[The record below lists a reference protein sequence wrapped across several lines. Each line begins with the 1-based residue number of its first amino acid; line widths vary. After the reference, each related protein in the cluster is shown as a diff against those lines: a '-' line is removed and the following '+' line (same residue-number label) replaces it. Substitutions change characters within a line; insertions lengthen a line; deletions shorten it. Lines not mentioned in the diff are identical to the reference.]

1 MDLKNGIADK
11 EGLLS
16 IEGSVEKI
24 IYQNEENGYTVCEI
38 FTPSDEIFTLVGN
51 MPYLSEGETVS
62 ALGSWVNHA
71 TFGKQFKVEFY
82 EKQLP
87 ATETAILKY
96 LASGAVRGIGKVTAR
111 RIVSQFGADSFEVIE
126 HNPQWLS
133 EIPGISPKKA
143 EQISASFAAQF
154 GMRNVMMFCREYFGP
169 TTAVRIYKKWGNGAV
184 ERIKQNPYILCGEIY
199 GVGFEKADAIA
210 KDLGMK
216 KNAPERIAMGLK
228 YVLMHNAASN
238 GHSFLPLDKLCAVAK
253 RLLSCEMNEIEDE
266 AAALETRGEIV
277 CVRHDGMKCA
287 YLRDYYEA
295 EKYTAEKLCALD
307 RAGKNLGEDNVLSLI
322 SMVERESNMEYAV
335 LQKRAICQAASNGVF
350 ILTGGPGTGK
360 TTVVRAIIRVFDAMG
375 LRIALAAPTGR
386 AAKRMS
392 QSAGEEAKTVHRLL
406 EMEYGAEDKLRFRKN
421 EKDQLEDDVIIID
434 EASMLDLMLTDAL
447 LKAIKPGARLILIGD
462 VNQLPPVGAG
472 HVFDDI
478 IKSDRFA
485 TVELTHIFRQAQES
499 LIVTNAHAVNHGEYM
514 NLESKSGDF
523 FFLPRQED
531 VQTAVTI
538 AELCKKRLPKS
549 YGLTVFD
556 GIQVITP
563 SRKGDAGTEMLNS
576 ALQSVI
582 NPPARG
588 KAEKKVRDFTLR
600 EGDKVMQIK
609 NNYDIEWNKNGTQG
623 FGIFNGDIGVIKKID
638 LSEELITVDFEDK
651 ICEYDYT
658 MLDELELA
666 YAITVHKSQGS
677 EYPIVIMPL
686 YRYTPKLLTRNLLYT
701 AITRAQSIV
710 ILVGNGEVAKAMVD
724 NNRQTK
730 RYTGLRY
737 ALEKY
742 D

>member
-38 FTPSDEIFTLVGN
+38 FTPSDELFTLVGN
-51 MPYLSEGETVS
+51 MPYLSEGETIS
-62 ALGSWVNHA
+62 ALGNWVNHA

-96 LASGAVRGIGKVTAR
+96 LSSGAVRGIGKVTAQ

-126 HNPQWLS
+126 HNPQWLA

-210 KDLGMK
+210 KDLGIK

-266 AAALETRGEIV
+266 AAALESRGEIV
-277 CVRHDGMKCA
+277 CVRHEGMKCA

-295 EKYTAEKLCALD
+295 EKYTASKLCALD

-392 QSAGEEAKTVHRLL
+392 QSAGEEAKTIHRLL

-421 EKDQLEDDVIIID
+421 ENDQLEDDVIIID
-434 EASMLDLMLTDAL
+434 EASMLDLMLTNAL

-523 FFLPRQED
+523 FFLPRQD
-531 VQTAVTI
+531 DAQTAATI

-549 YGLTVFD
+549 YGLTVFE

-576 ALQSVI
+576 ALQSAI
-582 NPPARG
+582 NPPTRG

-609 NNYDIEWNKNGTQG
+609 NNYDIEWNKNGSQG

-677 EYPIVIMPL
+677 EYPIVVMPL

>member
-96 LASGAVRGIGKVTAR
+96 LASGAIRGIGKMTAR

-126 HNPQWLS
+126 HNPQWLA

-210 KDLGMK
+210 KDLGIK

-266 AAALETRGEIV
+266 AAALESRGEIV
-277 CVRHDGMKCA
+277 CVRHEGMKCA

-295 EKYTAEKLCALD
+295 EKYTASKLCALD

-392 QSAGEEAKTVHRLL
+392 QSAGEEAKTIHRLL

-421 EKDQLEDDVIIID
+421 ENDQLEDDVIIID
-434 EASMLDLMLTDAL
+434 EASMLDLMLTNAL

-531 VQTAVTI
+531 AQTAATI

-549 YGLTVFD
+549 YGLTVFE

-576 ALQSVI
+576 ALQSAI

-677 EYPIVIMPL
+677 EYPIVVMPL

>member
-38 FTPSDEIFTLVGN
+38 FTPSDELFTLVGN
-51 MPYLSEGETVS
+51 MPYLSEGETIS
-62 ALGSWVNHA
+62 ALGNWVNHA

-96 LASGAVRGIGKVTAR
+96 LSSGAVRGIGKVTAQ

-126 HNPQWLS
+126 HNPQWLA

-210 KDLGMK
+210 KDLGIK

-266 AAALETRGEIV
+266 AAALESRGEIV
-277 CVRHDGMKCA
+277 CVRHEGMKCA

-295 EKYTAEKLCALD
+295 EKYTASKLCALD
-307 RAGKNLGEDNVLSLI
+307 RAGKNLGDDNVLSLI

-392 QSAGEEAKTVHRLL
+392 QSAGEEAKTIHRLL

-421 EKDQLEDDVIIID
+421 ENDQLEDDVIIID
-434 EASMLDLMLTDAL
+434 EASMLDLMLTNAL

-531 VQTAVTI
+531 AQTAATI

-549 YGLTVFD
+549 YGLTVFE

-576 ALQSVI
+576 ALQSAI

-609 NNYDIEWNKNGTQG
+609 NNYDIEWNKNGSQG

>member
-277 CVRHDGMKCA
+277 CVRHEGMKCA

-531 VQTAVTI
+531 AQTAATI

-582 NPPARG
+582 NPPTRG

-623 FGIFNGDIGVIKKID
+623 FGIFNGDSGVINKID

>member
-96 LASGAVRGIGKVTAR
+96 LASGAVRGIGKVTAQ

-277 CVRHDGMKCA
+277 CVRHEGMKCA

-421 EKDQLEDDVIIID
+421 ENDQLEDDVIIID

-514 NLESKSGDF
+514 NLESKSGDL

-531 VQTAVTI
+531 AQTAATI

-582 NPPARG
+582 NPPTRG

>member
-96 LASGAVRGIGKVTAR
+96 LASGAVRGIGKVTAQ

-277 CVRHDGMKCA
+277 CVRHEGMKCA

-531 VQTAVTI
+531 AQTAATI

>member
-38 FTPSDEIFTLVGN
+38 FTPSDELFTLVGN
-51 MPYLSEGETVS
+51 MPYLSEGETIS
-62 ALGSWVNHA
+62 ALGNWVNHA

-96 LASGAVRGIGKVTAR
+96 LSSGAVRGIGKVTAQ

-126 HNPQWLS
+126 HNPQWLA

-210 KDLGMK
+210 KDLGIK

-266 AAALETRGEIV
+266 AAALESRGEIV
-277 CVRHDGMKCA
+277 CVRHEGMKCA

-295 EKYTAEKLCALD
+295 EKYTASKLCALD

-392 QSAGEEAKTVHRLL
+392 QSAGEEAKTIHRLL

-421 EKDQLEDDVIIID
+421 ENDQLEDDVIIID
-434 EASMLDLMLTDAL
+434 EASMLDLMLTNAL

-523 FFLPRQED
+523 FFLPRQD
-531 VQTAVTI
+531 DAQTAATI

-549 YGLTVFD
+549 YGLTVFE

-576 ALQSVI
+576 ALQSAI

-677 EYPIVIMPL
+677 EYPIVVMPL

>member
-38 FTPSDEIFTLVGN
+38 FTPSDELFTLVGN
-51 MPYLSEGETVS
+51 MPYLSEGETIS
-62 ALGSWVNHA
+62 ALGNWVNHA

-96 LASGAVRGIGKVTAR
+96 LSSGAVRGIGKVTAQ

-126 HNPQWLS
+126 HNPQWLA

-210 KDLGMK
+210 KDLGIK

-266 AAALETRGEIV
+266 AAALESRGEIV
-277 CVRHDGMKCA
+277 CVRHEGMKCA

-392 QSAGEEAKTVHRLL
+392 QSAGEEAKTIHRLL

-421 EKDQLEDDVIIID
+421 ENDQLEDDVIIID
-434 EASMLDLMLTDAL
+434 EASMLDLMLTNAL

-531 VQTAVTI
+531 AQTAATI

-549 YGLTVFD
+549 YGLTVFE

-576 ALQSVI
+576 ALQSAI

-677 EYPIVIMPL
+677 EYPIVVMPL

>member
-96 LASGAVRGIGKVTAR
+96 LASGAVRGIGKVTAQ

-210 KDLGMK
+210 KDLGIK

-277 CVRHDGMKCA
+277 CVRHEGMKCA

-531 VQTAVTI
+531 AQTAATI

>member
-38 FTPSDEIFTLVGN
+38 FTPSDELFTLVGN
-51 MPYLSEGETVS
+51 MPYLSEGETIS
-62 ALGSWVNHA
+62 ALGNWVNHA

-96 LASGAVRGIGKVTAR
+96 LSSGAVRGIGKVTAQ

-126 HNPQWLS
+126 HNPQWLA

-210 KDLGMK
+210 KDLGIK

-266 AAALETRGEIV
+266 AAALESRGEIV
-277 CVRHDGMKCA
+277 CVRHEGMKCA

-295 EKYTAEKLCALD
+295 EKYTASKLCALD

-392 QSAGEEAKTVHRLL
+392 QSAGEEAKTIHRLL

-421 EKDQLEDDVIIID
+421 ENDQLEDDVIIID
-434 EASMLDLMLTDAL
+434 EASMLDLMLTNAL

-478 IKSDRFA
+478 IKSNRFA

-523 FFLPRQED
+523 FFLPRQD
-531 VQTAVTI
+531 DAQTAATI

-549 YGLTVFD
+549 YGLTVFE

-576 ALQSVI
+576 ALQSAI

-609 NNYDIEWNKNGTQG
+609 NNYDIEWNKNGSQG

-677 EYPIVIMPL
+677 EYPIVVMPL

>member
-277 CVRHDGMKCA
+277 CVRHEGMKCA

-472 HVFDDI
+472 HVFDDT

-531 VQTAVTI
+531 AQTAATI

-588 KAEKKVRDFTLR
+588 KSEKKVRDFTLR
-600 EGDKVMQIK
+600 ESDKVMQIK

>member
-38 FTPSDEIFTLVGN
+38 FTPSDELFTLVGN
-51 MPYLSEGETVS
+51 MPYLSEGETIS
-62 ALGSWVNHA
+62 ALGNWVNHA

-96 LASGAVRGIGKVTAR
+96 LSSGAVRGIGKVTAQ

-126 HNPQWLS
+126 HNPQWLA

-210 KDLGMK
+210 KDLGIK

-266 AAALETRGEIV
+266 AAALESRGEIV
-277 CVRHDGMKCA
+277 CVRHEGMKCA

-295 EKYTAEKLCALD
+295 EKYTASKLCALD

-392 QSAGEEAKTVHRLL
+392 QSAGEEAKTIHRLL

-421 EKDQLEDDVIIID
+421 ENDQLEDDVIIID
-434 EASMLDLMLTDAL
+434 EASMLDLMLTNAL

-523 FFLPRQED
+523 FFLPRQD
-531 VQTAVTI
+531 DAQTAATI

-549 YGLTVFD
+549 YGLTVFE

-576 ALQSVI
+576 ALQSAI

-588 KAEKKVRDFTLR
+588 KAEKKIRDFTLR

-609 NNYDIEWNKNGTQG
+609 NNYDIEWNKNGSQG

-677 EYPIVIMPL
+677 EYPIVVMPL

>member
-96 LASGAVRGIGKVTAR
+96 LASGAVRGIGKVTAQ

-277 CVRHDGMKCA
+277 CVRHEGMKCA

-531 VQTAVTI
+531 AQTAATI

-651 ICEYDYT
+651 TCEYDYT

>member
-96 LASGAVRGIGKVTAR
+96 LASGAVRGIGKVTAQ

-277 CVRHDGMKCA
+277 CVRHEGMKCA

-531 VQTAVTI
+531 AQTAATI

-638 LSEELITVDFEDK
+638 LPEELITVDFEDK

>member
-531 VQTAVTI
+531 AQTAATI

-582 NPPARG
+582 NPPTRG

>member
-38 FTPSDEIFTLVGN
+38 FTPSDELFTLVGN
-51 MPYLSEGETVS
+51 MPYLSEGETIS
-62 ALGSWVNHA
+62 ALGNWVNHA

-96 LASGAVRGIGKVTAR
+96 LSSGAVRGIGKVTAQ

-126 HNPQWLS
+126 HNPQWLA

-210 KDLGMK
+210 KDLGIK

-266 AAALETRGEIV
+266 AAALESRGEIV
-277 CVRHDGMKCA
+277 CVRHEGMKCA

-295 EKYTAEKLCALD
+295 EKYTASKLCALD

-392 QSAGEEAKTVHRLL
+392 QSAGEEAKTIHRLL

-421 EKDQLEDDVIIID
+421 ENDQLEDDVIIID
-434 EASMLDLMLTDAL
+434 EASMLDLMLTNAL

-523 FFLPRQED
+523 FFLPRQD
-531 VQTAVTI
+531 DAQTAATI

-549 YGLTVFD
+549 YGLTVFE

-576 ALQSVI
+576 ALQSAI

-600 EGDKVMQIK
+600 DGDKVMQIK

-677 EYPIVIMPL
+677 EYPIVVMPL

>member
-38 FTPSDEIFTLVGN
+38 FTPSDELFTLVGN
-51 MPYLSEGETVS
+51 MPYLSEGETIS
-62 ALGSWVNHA
+62 ALGNWVNHA

-96 LASGAVRGIGKVTAR
+96 LSSGAVRGIGKVTAQ

-126 HNPQWLS
+126 HNPQWLA

-210 KDLGMK
+210 KDLGIK

-228 YVLMHNAASN
+228 YVLIHNAASN

-266 AAALETRGEIV
+266 AAALESRGEIV
-277 CVRHDGMKCA
+277 CVRHEGMKCA

-295 EKYTAEKLCALD
+295 EKYTASKLCALD

-392 QSAGEEAKTVHRLL
+392 QSAGEEAKTIHRLL

-421 EKDQLEDDVIIID
+421 ENDQLEDDVIIID
-434 EASMLDLMLTDAL
+434 EASMLDLMLTNAL

-523 FFLPRQED
+523 FFLPRQD
-531 VQTAVTI
+531 DAQTAATI

-549 YGLTVFD
+549 YGLTVFE

-576 ALQSVI
+576 ALQSAI

-677 EYPIVIMPL
+677 EYPIVVMPL

>member
-154 GMRNVMMFCREYFGP
+154 GMRNVMMFCREYFGS

-277 CVRHDGMKCA
+277 CVRHEGMKCA

-531 VQTAVTI
+531 AQTAATI

>member
-96 LASGAVRGIGKVTAR
+96 LASGAVRGIGKVTAQ

-238 GHSFLPLDKLCAVAK
+238 SHSFLPLDKLCAVAK

-277 CVRHDGMKCA
+277 CVRHEGMKCA

-421 EKDQLEDDVIIID
+421 ENDQLEDDVIIID

-531 VQTAVTI
+531 AQTAATI

>member
-1 MDLKNGIADK
+1 MDLKNDITER

-38 FTPSDEIFTLVGN
+38 FTPSDELFVLVGN
-51 MPYLSEGETVS
+51 MPYLAEGETIS
-62 ALGSWVNHA
+62 ALGNWATHP

-96 LASGAVRGIGKVTAR
+96 LASGAVRGIGKITAQ
-111 RIVSQFGADSFEVIE
+111 RIVAQFGADSFDVIE
-126 HNPQWLS
+126 HNPQWLA
-133 EIPGISPKKA
+133 EIPGISPRKA

-169 TTAVRIYKKWGNGAV
+169 ATAVKIYKKWGNGAV
-184 ERIKQNPYILCGEIY
+184 ERIKQNPYILCSEIY

-228 YVLMHNAASN
+228 YVLMHNASAN
-238 GHSFLPLDKLCAVAK
+238 GHSFLPLDKLCTVAK

-266 AAALETRGEIV
+266 AAAMESRGEIV
-277 CVRHDGMKCA
+277 CARHEGMKCA
-287 YLRDYYEA
+287 YLREYYEA
-295 EKYTAEKLCALD
+295 EKYTSAKLCALD
-307 RAGKNLGEDNVLSLI
+307 RAGKKLGEENILSLI
-322 SMVERESNMEYAV
+322 AMVERESNLEYAI

-392 QSAGEEAKTVHRLL
+392 QSSGEEAKTIHRLL

-421 EKDQLEDDVIIID
+421 ENDLLEEDVIIID
-434 EASMLDLMLTDAL
+434 EASMLELMLTNAL

-523 FFLPRQED
+523 FFLPRAD
-531 VQTAVTI
+531 DAATAATI
-538 AELCKKRLPKS
+538 SELCRKRLPKS
-549 YGLTVFD
+549 YGLSIFD

-563 SRKGDAGTEMLNS
+563 SRKGEAGTEMLNS
-576 ALQSVI
+576 ALQAAI

-588 KAEKKVRDFTLR
+588 KAEKKVRDFVLR

-609 NNYDIEWNKNGTQG
+609 NNYDMEWNKNGSQG

-638 LSEELITVDFEDK
+638 ISEELITVDFEDK

-701 AITRAQSIV
+701 AITRAQNIV
-710 ILVGNGEVAKAMVD
+710 ILVGNADVAKAMVD

-737 ALEKY
+737 ALEQY

>member
-11 EGLLS
+11 KGLLS

-96 LASGAVRGIGKVTAR
+96 LASGAVRGIGKVTAQ

-216 KNAPERIAMGLK
+216 KSAPERIAMGLK

-277 CVRHDGMKCA
+277 CVRHEGMKCA

-531 VQTAVTI
+531 AQTAATI

-701 AITRAQSIV
+701 AITRAQNIV

>member
-96 LASGAVRGIGKVTAR
+96 LASGAVRGIGKVTAQ

-277 CVRHDGMKCA
+277 CVRHEGMKCA

-485 TVELTHIFRQAQES
+485 TVELTHIFRQGQES

-531 VQTAVTI
+531 AQTAATI

>member
-16 IEGSVEKI
+16 MEGSVEKI

-51 MPYLSEGETVS
+51 MPYLSEGETIS
-62 ALGSWVNHA
+62 ALGNWVNHA

-96 LASGAVRGIGKVTAR
+96 LSSGAVRGIGKVTAQ
-111 RIVSQFGADSFEVIE
+111 RIVSQFGADSFDVIE
-126 HNPQWLS
+126 HNPQWLA

-169 TTAVRIYKKWGNGAV
+169 TTAVKIYKKWGNGAV

-210 KDLGMK
+210 KNLGMK

-238 GHSFLPLDKLCAVAK
+238 GHSFLPLDKLCTVAK

-266 AAALETRGEIV
+266 AAALESRGEVV
-277 CVRHDGMKCA
+277 CVRHEDMKCA

-295 EKYTAEKLCALD
+295 EKYTASKLCALD

-392 QSAGEEAKTVHRLL
+392 QSAGEEAKTIHRLL
-406 EMEYGAEDKLRFRKN
+406 EMEYGAKDKLRFRKN
-421 EKDQLEDDVIIID
+421 ENDQLEDDVIIID
-434 EASMLDLMLTDAL
+434 EASMLDLILTNAL

-531 VQTAVTI
+531 AQTAATI

-549 YGLTVFD
+549 YGLTVFE

-576 ALQSVI
+576 ALQSAI

-609 NNYDIEWNKNGTQG
+609 NNYDIEWNKNGSQG

-651 ICEYDYT
+651 ICEYDYA

-742 D
+742 N

>member
-421 EKDQLEDDVIIID
+421 ENDQLEDDVIIID

-531 VQTAVTI
+531 AQTAATI

>member
-96 LASGAVRGIGKVTAR
+96 LASGAVRGTGKVTAR

-277 CVRHDGMKCA
+277 CVRHEGMKCA

-531 VQTAVTI
+531 AQTAATI

>member
-277 CVRHDGMKCA
+277 CVRHEGMKCA

-307 RAGKNLGEDNVLSLI
+307 RAGKNLGENNVLSLI

-531 VQTAVTI
+531 AQTAATI

>member
-96 LASGAVRGIGKVTAR
+96 LASGAVRGIGKVTAQ

-228 YVLMHNAASN
+228 YVLMHNAASH

-277 CVRHDGMKCA
+277 CVRHEGMKCA

-531 VQTAVTI
+531 AQTAATI

>member
-96 LASGAVRGIGKVTAR
+96 LASGAVRGIGKVTAQ

-277 CVRHDGMKCA
+277 CVRHEGMKCA

-307 RAGKNLGEDNVLSLI
+307 RAGKNLGDDNVLSLI

-360 TTVVRAIIRVFDAMG
+360 TTVVRAIIRVFDAMR

-531 VQTAVTI
+531 AQTAATI

-582 NPPARG
+582 NPPTRG

>member
-96 LASGAVRGIGKVTAR
+96 LASGAVRGIGKVTAQ

-277 CVRHDGMKCA
+277 CVRHEGMKCA
-287 YLRDYYEA
+287 YLRD
-295 EKYTAEKLCALD
+295 
-307 RAGKNLGEDNVLSLI
+307 
-322 SMVERESNMEYAV
+322 
-335 LQKRAICQAASNGVF
+335 
-350 ILTGGPGTGK
+350 
-360 TTVVRAIIRVFDAMG
+360 
-375 LRIALAAPTGR
+375 
-386 AAKRMS
+386 
-392 QSAGEEAKTVHRLL
+392 
-406 EMEYGAEDKLRFRKN
+406 
-421 EKDQLEDDVIIID
+421 
-434 EASMLDLMLTDAL
+434 
-447 LKAIKPGARLILIGD
+447 
-462 VNQLPPVGAG
+462 
-472 HVFDDI
+472 
-478 IKSDRFA
+478 
-485 TVELTHIFRQAQES
+485 
-499 LIVTNAHAVNHGEYM
+499 
-514 NLESKSGDF
+514 
-523 FFLPRQED
+523 
-531 VQTAVTI
+531 
-538 AELCKKRLPKS
+538 
-549 YGLTVFD
+549 
-556 GIQVITP
+556 
-563 SRKGDAGTEMLNS
+563 
-576 ALQSVI
+576 
-582 NPPARG
+582 
-588 KAEKKVRDFTLR
+588 
-600 EGDKVMQIK
+600 
-609 NNYDIEWNKNGTQG
+609 
-623 FGIFNGDIGVIKKID
+623 
-638 LSEELITVDFEDK
+638 
-651 ICEYDYT
+651 
-658 MLDELELA
+658 
-666 YAITVHKSQGS
+666 
-677 EYPIVIMPL
+677 
-686 YRYTPKLLTRNLLYT
+686 
-701 AITRAQSIV
+701 
-710 ILVGNGEVAKAMVD
+710 
-724 NNRQTK
+724 
-730 RYTGLRY
+730 
-737 ALEKY
+737 
-742 D
+742 

>member
-38 FTPSDEIFTLVGN
+38 FTPSDELFTLVGN
-51 MPYLSEGETVS
+51 MPYLSEGETIS
-62 ALGSWVNHA
+62 ALGNWVNHA

-126 HNPQWLS
+126 HNPQWLA

-210 KDLGMK
+210 KNLGIK

-266 AAALETRGEIV
+266 AAALESRGEIV
-277 CVRHDGMKCA
+277 CVRHEGMKCA

-295 EKYTAEKLCALD
+295 EKYTASKLCALD

-392 QSAGEEAKTVHRLL
+392 QSAGEEAKTIHRLL

-421 EKDQLEDDVIIID
+421 ENDQLEDDVIIID
-434 EASMLDLMLTDAL
+434 EASMLDLMLTNAL

-523 FFLPRQED
+523 FFLPRQD
-531 VQTAVTI
+531 DAQTAATI

-549 YGLTVFD
+549 YGLTVFE

-576 ALQSVI
+576 ALQSAI

-609 NNYDIEWNKNGTQG
+609 NNYDIEWNKNGSQG

-677 EYPIVIMPL
+677 EYPIVVMPL

>member
-16 IEGSVEKI
+16 IEGSVEII

-38 FTPSDEIFTLVGN
+38 FTPSDELFTLVGN
-51 MPYLSEGETVS
+51 MPYLSEGETIS
-62 ALGSWVNHA
+62 ALGNWVNHA

-96 LASGAVRGIGKVTAR
+96 LSSGAVRGIGKVTAQ

-126 HNPQWLS
+126 HNPQWLA

-210 KDLGMK
+210 KDLGIK

-266 AAALETRGEIV
+266 AAALESRGEIV
-277 CVRHDGMKCA
+277 CVRHEGMKCA

-392 QSAGEEAKTVHRLL
+392 QSAGEEAKTIHRLL

-421 EKDQLEDDVIIID
+421 ENDQLEDDVIIID
-434 EASMLDLMLTDAL
+434 EASMLDLMLTNAL

-523 FFLPRQED
+523 FFLPRQD
-531 VQTAVTI
+531 DAQTAATI

-549 YGLTVFD
+549 YGLTVFE

-576 ALQSVI
+576 ALQSAI

-609 NNYDIEWNKNGTQG
+609 NNYDIEWNKNGSQG

-677 EYPIVIMPL
+677 EYPIVVMPL

>member
-277 CVRHDGMKCA
+277 CVRHEGMKCA

-360 TTVVRAIIRVFDAMG
+360 TTVVRAIIRVFDAMR

-531 VQTAVTI
+531 AQTAATI

>member
-38 FTPSDEIFTLVGN
+38 FTPSDELFTLVGN
-51 MPYLSEGETVS
+51 MPYLSEGETIS
-62 ALGSWVNHA
+62 ALGNWVNHA

-87 ATETAILKY
+87 ATETARLKY
-96 LASGAVRGIGKVTAR
+96 LSSGAVRGIGKVTAQ

-126 HNPQWLS
+126 HNPQWLA

-210 KDLGMK
+210 KDLGIK

-266 AAALETRGEIV
+266 AAALESRGEIV
-277 CVRHDGMKCA
+277 CVRHEGMKCA

-392 QSAGEEAKTVHRLL
+392 QSAGEEAKTIHRLL

-421 EKDQLEDDVIIID
+421 ENDQLEDDVIIID
-434 EASMLDLMLTDAL
+434 EASMLDLMLTNAL

-523 FFLPRQED
+523 FFLPRQD
-531 VQTAVTI
+531 DAQTAATI

-576 ALQSVI
+576 ALQSAI

-588 KAEKKVRDFTLR
+588 KVEKKVRDFTLR

-609 NNYDIEWNKNGTQG
+609 NNYDIEWNKNGSQG

-677 EYPIVIMPL
+677 EYPIVVMPL

>member
-253 RLLSCEMNEIEDE
+253 RLLSCKMNEIEDE

-277 CVRHDGMKCA
+277 CVRHEGMKCA

-307 RAGKNLGEDNVLSLI
+307 RAGKNLGEDNVLALI

-531 VQTAVTI
+531 AQTAATI

>member
-38 FTPSDEIFTLVGN
+38 FTPSDELFTLVGN
-51 MPYLSEGETVS
+51 MPYLSEGETIS
-62 ALGSWVNHA
+62 ALGNWVNHA

-96 LASGAVRGIGKVTAR
+96 LSSGAVRGIGKVTAQ

-126 HNPQWLS
+126 HNPQWLA

-210 KDLGMK
+210 KDLGIK

-266 AAALETRGEIV
+266 AAALESRGEIV
-277 CVRHDGMKCA
+277 CVRHEGMKCA

-295 EKYTAEKLCALD
+295 EKYTASKLCALD

-392 QSAGEEAKTVHRLL
+392 QSAGEEAKTIHRLL

-421 EKDQLEDDVIIID
+421 ENDQLEDDVIIID
-434 EASMLDLMLTDAL
+434 EASMLDLMLTNAL

-523 FFLPRQED
+523 FFLPRQD
-531 VQTAVTI
+531 DAQTAATI

-549 YGLTVFD
+549 YGLTVFE

-576 ALQSVI
+576 ALQSAI

-677 EYPIVIMPL
+677 EYPIVVMPL

-724 NNRQTK
+724 NNWQTK

-737 ALEKY
+737 ALKKY

>member
-38 FTPSDEIFTLVGN
+38 FTPSDELFTLVGN
-51 MPYLSEGETVS
+51 MPYLSEGETIS
-62 ALGSWVNHA
+62 ALGNWVNHA

-96 LASGAVRGIGKVTAR
+96 LSSGAVRGIGKVTAQ

-126 HNPQWLS
+126 HNPQWLA

-210 KDLGMK
+210 KDLGIK

-266 AAALETRGEIV
+266 AAALESRGEIV

-295 EKYTAEKLCALD
+295 EKYTASKLCALD

-392 QSAGEEAKTVHRLL
+392 QSAGEEAKTIHRLL

-421 EKDQLEDDVIIID
+421 ENDQLEDDVIIID
-434 EASMLDLMLTDAL
+434 EASMLDLMLTNAL

-523 FFLPRQED
+523 FFLPRQD
-531 VQTAVTI
+531 DAQTAATI

-549 YGLTVFD
+549 YGLTVFE

-576 ALQSVI
+576 ALQSAI

-588 KAEKKVRDFTLR
+588 KAEKKVHDFTLR

-609 NNYDIEWNKNGTQG
+609 NNYDIEWNKNGSQG

-677 EYPIVIMPL
+677 EYPIVVMPL

>member
-96 LASGAVRGIGKVTAR
+96 LASGAVRGMGKVTAR

-210 KDLGMK
+210 KDLGIK

-277 CVRHDGMKCA
+277 CVRHEGMKCA

-307 RAGKNLGEDNVLSLI
+307 RAGKNLGENNVLSLI

-531 VQTAVTI
+531 AQTAATI

-710 ILVGNGEVAKAMVD
+710 ILVGNGEVARAMVD